1 MKKRLVA
8 AVGLVVLLAAVMVGS
23 AAAQGGCFDDVVN
36 FQACY
41 VNGGLRIVHIG
52 PDGKGYEVGTLPDT
66 LFRYAAAV
74 YENNHYAGRITSP
87 HDGSF
92 VDLYYGY
99 KLASGSGFMEYWD
112 FTIYNA
118 GGTPLTTAHF
128 QIAADADASVA
139 PALSGGGQTAS
150 AGAAPAAVQVVPAG
164 PVGSYEPNIIR
175 GGTVN
180 ECLVRNTYAVRM
192 RTAPSLSAPVLD
204 RVPYDTSMPSDLR
217 TVDDRWYR
225 AFFVSEGGVGRL
237 GWISA
242 DYLEV
247 SDACADISAVSPLD
261 QVIPVA
267 PAAAPA
273 APAAASG
280 GAAASSSQGEAPA
293 TAFDPTWG
301 GRLDLTPVEGGSVNQ
316 CLVRNNY
323 TVRIRLA
330 PSNSAPVM
338 DTVPYDSSMPAD
350 LRTTDGGW
358 IRSNYLGS
366 LGWISTQYLDA
377 SDACANLPG
386 IAPIP

>member
-1 MKKRLVA
+1 M
-8 AVGLVVLLAAVMVGS
+8 
-23 AAAQGGCFDDVVN
+23 
-36 FQACY
+36 
-41 VNGGLRIVHIG
+41 
-52 PDGKGYEVGTLPDT
+52 
-66 LFRYAAAV
+66 
-74 YENNHYAGRITSP
+74 
-87 HDGSF
+87 
-92 VDLYYGY
+92 
-99 KLASGSGFMEYWD
+99 
-112 FTIYNA
+112 
-118 GGTPLTTAHF
+118 
-128 QIAADADASVA
+128 
-139 PALSGGGQTAS
+139 
-150 AGAAPAAVQVVPAG
+150 QVIPAG
-164 PVGSYEPNIIR
+164 PIGAYEPNIIQ

-204 RVPYDTSMPSDLR
+204 RVPFDTSMPSDLR

-242 DYLEV
+242 DYLEP
-247 SDACADISAVSPLD
+247 SEACADISAVATLD
-261 QVIPVA
+261 QVVPVA

-273 APAAASG
+273 APAAAASG
-280 GAAASSSQGEAPA
+280 STTGDAQGEAPA
-293 TAFDPTWG
+293 TAFNPTWG
-301 GRLDLTPVEGGSVNQ
+301 GRLDLTPVEGGSVSQ
-316 CLVRNNY
+316 CLVRNTY

-338 DTVPYDSSMPAD
+338 DTVPYNSSMPAD